1 MTVTGF
7 TKRMSLSRPASSGI
21 YSTRQRGRR
30 HRPVYSPAVS
40 PSPLRA
46 RRADPPPIPRLE
58 GPTASIAAEAGAPR
72 PWTADRI
79 VRGIRRRAALGVDVV
94 RDRWLLP
101 IVARSATLGSL
112 YYVAGSSAFRREHAA
127 TLRGR
132 LQYRDQAKTIGQ
144 HEYLLRR
151 NVHMLEKG
159 LVMRPRRPIFALEY
173 IDATVRTYGA
183 MRALADKDGD
193 LVDTAQLRWGHDVLA
208 TYFEAAGEHPTI
220 DKVRAKW
227 DAIAPLPTPSSDA
240 SEGVSPYHRD
250 LAEGPPVGYD
260 ALLRL
265 AQRRRSVRWYLPTPV
280 PRETIDR
287 ALEVAALSPSA
298 CNRQPFEFRIIDDP
312 ELLAK
317 VAAVP
322 KGTRGFGHGFPAFA
336 VVVGRM
342 RAFFSERDRHLIYID
357 GALASMAFVFALESL
372 GLSSC
377 CINWADEAEQERE
390 MQRLLGL
397 APDERPVMCIS
408 FGYPDPDGMVP
419 YSEKRPLD
427 RLRRYGV

>member
-1 MTVTGF
+1 
-7 TKRMSLSRPASSGI
+7 
-21 YSTRQRGRR
+21 
-30 HRPVYSPAVS
+30 VS
-40 PSPLRA
+40 PSPRRE
-46 RRADPPPIPRLE
+46 RRADPPPIPRVE
-58 GPTASIAAEAGAPR
+58 GNEALTDPGSTPK

-79 VRGIRRRAALGVDVV
+79 RRGLRRRSGLVVDRV

-101 IVARSATLGSL
+101 LVARSATLGSL
-112 YYVAGSSAFRREHAA
+112 YYLVFSAAFRREHVA

-132 LQYRDQAKTIGQ
+132 LAYREQERRLGR

-159 LVMRPRRPIFALEY
+159 LVMRPRRPVFALEY

-183 MRALADKDGD
+183 MRALYAEEPDA
-193 LVDTAQLRWGHDVLA
+193 VDPAQLRWSHDVLA
-208 TYFEAAGEHPTI
+208 TYFTAAGPHRTV

-227 DAIAPLPTPSSDA
+227 DAIAPLPAPEETVA
-240 SEGVSPYHRD
+240 PYHRALD
-250 LAEGPPVGYD
+250 EAPPVDYA
-260 ALLRL
+260 ALHRL
-265 AQRRRSVRWYLPTPV
+265 AMRRRSVRWYLPIPV
-280 PRETIDR
+280 PREMIDR

-298 CNRQPFEFRIIDDP
+298 CNRQPFEFRIFDDP
-312 ELLAK
+312 ETVAR
-317 VAAVP
+317 VAAIP
-322 KGTRGFGHGFPAFA
+322 KGTRGFGEGFPAFA

-357 GALASMAFVFALESL
+357 GALSSMAFVLALETL

-390 MQRLLGL
+390 MSRLLGL
-397 APDERPVMCIS
+397 SPDERPVMCIS

-419 YSEKRPLD
+419 YSEKRPLE
-427 RLRRYGV
+427 RLRRYAS

>member
-1 MTVTGF
+1 M
-7 TKRMSLSRPASSGI
+7 RPSVSASAP
-21 YSTRQRGRR
+21 RR
-30 HRPVYSPAVS
+30 APGLGLDGPDDVAYSPLVS
-40 PSPLRA
+40 QTPRRE
-46 RRADPPPIPRLE
+46 RRADPPPIPRVE
-58 GPTASIAAEAGAPR
+58 GNETRGDAGSTPR
-72 PWTADRI
+72 PWTADR
-79 VRGIRRRAALGVDVV
+79 VRRGLRRRSGLVVDRV

-101 IVARSATLGSL
+101 VVARSATLASL
-112 YYVAGSSAFRREHAA
+112 YYLIASGAFRREHVA

-132 LQYRDQAKTIGQ
+132 LAYRDQERRLGR

-159 LVMRPRRPIFALEY
+159 LVMRPRRPVFALEY

-183 MRALADKDGD
+183 MRALSAEEPDA
-193 LVDTAQLRWGHDVLA
+193 VDAAQLRWAHDVLD
-208 TYFEAAGEHPTI
+208 TYFTAAGSHRTI

-227 DAIAPLPTPSSDA
+227 DAIAPLPAPDEVVA
-240 SEGVSPYHRD
+240 PYHRA
-250 LAEGPPVGYD
+250 LESPPPVDY
-260 ALLRL
+260 AAFHRL
-265 AQRRRSVRWYLPTPV
+265 ALRRRSVRWYLPTPV
-280 PRETIDR
+280 PRALIDQ

-298 CNRQPFEFRIIDDP
+298 CNRQPFEFRIFDDP
-312 ELLAK
+312 ATVAR
-317 VAAVP
+317 VAAIP
-322 KGTRGFGHGFPAFA
+322 KGTRGFGEGFPAFA

-357 GALASMAFVFALESL
+357 GALSSMAFVFALETL

-390 MQRLLGL
+390 MSRVLGL

-419 YSEKRPLD
+419 YSEKRPLE
-427 RLRRYGV
+427 RLRRFAS

>member
-1 MTVTGF
+1 VLVT
-7 TKRMSLSRPASSGI
+7 
-21 YSTRQRGRR
+21 
-30 HRPVYSPAVS
+30 
-40 PSPLRA
+40 
-46 RRADPPPIPRLE
+46 
-58 GPTASIAAEAGAPR
+58 
-72 PWTADRI
+72 DR
-79 VRGIRRRAALGVDVV
+79 V

-101 IVARSATLGSL
+101 VVSRSATLGSL
-112 YYVAGSSAFRREHAA
+112 YYLVASAAFRREHAA

-132 LQYRDQAKTIGQ
+132 LAYRSQERLLGR

-151 NVHMLEKG
+151 NIHMLEKG
-159 LVMRPRRPIFALEY
+159 LVMRPRRPVFALEY

-183 MRALADKDGD
+183 MRELAAAEPDAVDG
-193 LVDTAQLRWGHDVLA
+193 AQLRWAHDVLD
-208 TYFEAAGEHPTI
+208 TYFGAAGPHRTV

-227 DAIAPLPTPSSDA
+227 AAIAPLPATAPA
-240 SEGVSPYHRD
+240 VAPYHRA
-250 LAEGPPVGYD
+250 LEEGPPVDYE
-260 ALLRL
+260 AFHRL
-265 AQRRRSVRWYLPTPV
+265 ALRRRSVRWYLPTPV
-280 PRETIDR
+280 PRPMIDQ

-298 CNRQPFEFRIIDDP
+298 CNRQPFEFRIFDEP
-312 ELLAK
+312 AMVAR
-317 VAAVP
+317 VAAIP

-357 GALASMAFVFALESL
+357 GALASMSFVLALETL

-390 MQRLLGL
+390 MSRLLGL

-419 YSEKRPLD
+419 YSEKRPLE
-427 RLRRYGV
+427 RLRRYAT

>member
-1 MTVTGF
+1 
-7 TKRMSLSRPASSGI
+7 L
-21 YSTRQRGRR
+21 
-30 HRPVYSPAVS
+30 
-40 PSPLRA
+40 
-46 RRADPPPIPRLE
+46 
-58 GPTASIAAEAGAPR
+58 
-72 PWTADRI
+72 
-79 VRGIRRRAALGVDVV
+79 RRRSGLAVDVV

-101 IVARSATLGSL
+101 LVARSATLGSA
-112 YYVAGSSAFRREHAA
+112 YYFVASAAFRREHAA

-132 LQYRDQAKTIGQ
+132 LRYREQERILGR

-159 LVMRPRRPIFALEY
+159 LVMRPRRPVFALEY

-183 MRALADKDGD
+183 MRHLHAEDPDAVD
-193 LVDTAQLRWGHDVLA
+193 LAQLHWAHDVLA
-208 TYFEAAGEHPTI
+208 TYFAAAGTHRTI

-227 DAIAPLPTPSSDA
+227 DAIAPLPAIEPEPGDLVA
-240 SEGVSPYHRD
+240 PYHRD
-250 LAEGPPVGYD
+250 LAAPPPVRYVD
-260 ALLRL
+260 LLALAR
-265 AQRRRSVRWYLPTPV
+265 RRRSVRWYLPKAV
-280 PRETIDR
+280 PRGLIDE

-298 CNRQPFEFRIIDDP
+298 CNRQPFEFRIFDDP
-312 ELLAK
+312 AMVAQ

-322 KGTRGFGHGFPAFA
+322 KGTRGFGQGFPAFA

-342 RAFFSERDRHLIYID
+342 GAFFSERDRHLIYID
-357 GALASMAFVFALESL
+357 GALASMSFVLALETL

-390 MQRLLGL
+390 MSRLLGL

-427 RLRRYGV
+427 RLRRYGQ

>member
-1 MTVTGF
+1 M
-7 TKRMSLSRPASSGI
+7 A
-21 YSTRQRGRR
+21 
-30 HRPVYSPAVS
+30 PVYSRTVS
-40 PSPLRA
+40 STPTRA
-46 RRADPPPIPRLE
+46 RRADPPPIPRAE
-58 GPTASIAAEAGAPR
+58 GRALAVAAESPAPR
-72 PWTADRI
+72 PWNVDRV
-79 VRGIRRRAALGVDVV
+79 VRGVHRRAGLAVGVV

-101 IVARSATLGSL
+101 VVARSPTLGSL
-112 YYVAGSSAFRREHAA
+112 YYLVASAAFRREHAA

-132 LQYRDQAKTIGQ
+132 LRYRDQERALGR

-159 LVMRPRRPIFALEY
+159 LVMRPRRPVFALEY
-173 IDATVRTYGA
+173 IDVTVRTYGA
-183 MRALADKDGD
+183 VRALAAAEPD
-193 LVDTAQLRWGHDVLA
+193 LVDPAQLRWAHDVLA
-208 TYFEAAGEHPTI
+208 TYFEAAGPHRTI

-227 DAIAPLPTPSSDA
+227 SALPPLPTPIDA
-240 SEGVSPYHRD
+240 EPISPYHRD
-250 LAEGPPVGYD
+250 LDDGPPVDYD
-260 ALLRL
+260 ALLEL
-265 AQRRRSVRWYLPTPV
+265 ARRRRSVRWYQPVPV
-280 PRETIDR
+280 PRDLIDR

-298 CNRQPFEFRIIDDP
+298 CNRQPFEFRVFDDP
-312 ELLAK
+312 ALIAR
-317 VAAVP
+317 VASIP
-322 KGTRGFGHGFPAFA
+322 KGTRGFGEGFPAFV

-357 GALASMAFVFALESL
+357 GALASMAFVFALETL

-390 MQRLLGL
+390 MSRLLGL